1 MGLRILEGCSCPTPG
16 LNHQQ
21 KALSMKVQPTL
32 SINNEKEN
40 RIALVQ
46 RAANHV
52 TEEHAPEKRVQKEM
66 KL

>member
-1 MGLRILEGCSCPTPG
+1 MGLRILEGYSCPTPG
-16 LNHQQ
+16 YHQQ

-32 SINNEKEN
+32 PINNEKEN